1 MKGKTKMK
9 EKSNRQAK
17 YYQSAPASHS
27 TVGSYDGA
35 IKIAG
40 WWVRAI
46 ELNRINKS
54 DWVRWQGPPS
64 KAIVRAIRTG
74 NPRRADL
81 LFPER
86 ALHENEKGSAR
97 KTGIYRNTELVENS
111 RDCHLCLLSHL
122 QQLTSKRPPSEI
134 IAILDTVISLLKG
147 KK

>member
-1 MKGKTKMK
+1 MK
-9 EKSNRQAK
+9 EKNNRKAK
-17 YYQSAPASHS
+17 YYS
-27 TVGSYDGA
+27 TVGSYGGSHDGT

-40 WWVRAI
+40 WWVRAV

-64 KAIVRAIRTG
+64 KAIVRAMRTG

-97 KTGIYRNTELVENS
+97 KTRIYRNTKLVENS
-111 RDCHLCLLSHL
+111 RDCHLCLLSLL
-122 QQLTSKRPPSEI
+122 QQLISKRKRKRKHSGI
-134 IAILDTVISLLKG
+134 NR
-147 KK
+147 